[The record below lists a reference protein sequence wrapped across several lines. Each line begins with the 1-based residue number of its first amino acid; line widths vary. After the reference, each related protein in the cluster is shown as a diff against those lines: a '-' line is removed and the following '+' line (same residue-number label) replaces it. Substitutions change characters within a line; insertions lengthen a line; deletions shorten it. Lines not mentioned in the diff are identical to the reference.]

1 MLMDPALA
9 DAEIYAKQ
17 CDILLLAL
25 VGLVVVQCGRWTKAR
40 YSHDDENFALAA
52 NRLQKLC
59 PINFEVLR
67 KEVPHEKEKGLQCV
81 INQEAADAVC
91 HALAN
96 LLGGKPVQIDALPD
110 VFTGANVILTQLQDI
125 PPTQPTSAAA
135 ATPSPKVAPVQPVLT
150 QVDMQNPEG
159 SDSEQPPAKK
169 LREHDIT
176 PEELRTHQDAIKKM
190 IGWVLKQKHACLQM
204 WRINEKAKLVSAAE
218 EPWSRAA
225 TVSKLLCAGGLAQKT
240 LDTSVV
246 QLLKPPEDNIEGICQ
261 KLADVISICKDSE
274 IKQMQEQMRKRTLE
288 PETWNAEAFES
299 MLRMCGDAFK

>member
-25 VGLVVVQCGRWTKAR
+25 VGLVVVQSGRWTKAR
-40 YSHDDENFALAA
+40 YSPDDENFALAA

-59 PINFEVLR
+59 PINFEALR
-67 KEVPHEKEKGLQCV
+67 KEVPHDKEDGLPCI
-81 INQEAADAVC
+81 INQEAADTVC

-96 LLGGKPVQIDALPD
+96 LLAGKPVQIDVLPD
-110 VFTGANVILTQLQDI
+110 VFTGANVILTQLRDI
-125 PPTQPTSAAA
+125 PPTQPPAAV
-135 ATPSPKVAPVQPVLT
+135 ATPSPKIAPVRPVLT

-169 LREHDIT
+169 LREQDIT

-190 IGWVLKQKHACLQM
+190 IGWVMKQKRPCLQM
-204 WRINEKAKLVSAAE
+204 WRLNEKAKNVSAAE
-218 EPWSRAA
+218 EPWKRAA

-240 LDTSVV
+240 ADKSVL
-246 QLLKPPEDNIEGICQ
+246 QLLKPPVDEIEDICRQ
-261 KLADVISICKDSE
+261 IADTISIDKDSE
-274 IKQMQEQMRKRTLE
+274 IKQMQDQMGKRNLE
-288 PETWNAEAFES
+288 SETWSAEAFKS
-299 MLRMCGDAFK
+299 MLRLCGEGFN